1 MGIECNKQCCENDNK
16 NEANLDFNEEN
27 KIIDNNYNFT
37 NDKLKTTNKMF
48 NIKSNLRKKFKIY
61 NINKESND
69 GNYNVDDNI
78 IFIIFIQAI
87 YRGYIYRKYFI
98 EIKKNLIK
106 YTEYKIECTKLR
118 YSNKF
123 LNNVTKNVFPLHFTY
138 PFNSED
144 KETQTNSIE
153 NISNNNNYLIYNN
166 NNNKNNNN
174 EKNINNNN
182 ENNIIIPPNNLKEN
196 SKKSSKNQIPI
207 KPKRISLENVTLFPK
222 SNTKVI
228 YNNKLKKENINNNE
242 LKKQL
247 TKK

>member
-1 MGIECNKQCCENDNK
+1 MILERKKISKIQIQSKKIFKNFKIQNEKNNNEND
-16 NEANLDFNEEN
+16 
-27 KIIDNNYNFT
+27 
-37 NDKLKTTNKMF
+37 
-48 NIKSNLRKKFKIY
+48 IK
-61 NINKESND
+61 
-69 GNYNVDDNI
+69 
-78 IFIIFIQAI
+78 
-87 YRGYIYRKYFI
+87 
-98 EIKKNLIK
+98 
-106 YTEYKIECTKLR
+106 
-118 YSNKF
+118 
-123 LNNVTKNVFPLHFTY
+123 
-138 PFNSED
+138 
-144 KETQTNSIE
+144 
-153 NISNNNNYLIYNN
+153 NNNNN